1 MKRIKQ
7 STRRED
13 GAAAV
18 EFALISGVLAMLL
31 FGMLQ
36 FGLAFFEIQNL
47 RAAAREGSRIGAVG
61 ASEDDVRQRVEEA
74 SYESIPADNAAIVL
88 ETCPPEPEPEDS
100 YNSYTV
106 SIDIDP
112 ANPALPGRLQDI
124 FTVDIP
130 FVPPIVINTSVEG
143 QFRCE

>member
-61 ASEDDVRQRVEEA
+61 ASENDVRARIEEA
-74 SYESIPADNAAIVL
+74 SYESIPAANGAIAL
-88 ETCPPEPEPEDS
+88 TTCPAQPELDQS
-100 YNSYTV
+100 YIVTIN
-106 SIDIDP
+106 IDP

>member
-1 MKRIKQ
+1 MKRVFRH
-7 STRRED
+7 SGREE

-61 ASEDDVRQRVEEA
+61 ASEDDVRQRVEDA
-74 SYESIPADNAAIVL
+74 SYESIPADNGAIAL
-88 ETCPPEPEPEDS
+88 DPCPAEPGLEDS
-100 YNSYTV
+100 YMVAIN
-106 SIDIDP
+106 IDP